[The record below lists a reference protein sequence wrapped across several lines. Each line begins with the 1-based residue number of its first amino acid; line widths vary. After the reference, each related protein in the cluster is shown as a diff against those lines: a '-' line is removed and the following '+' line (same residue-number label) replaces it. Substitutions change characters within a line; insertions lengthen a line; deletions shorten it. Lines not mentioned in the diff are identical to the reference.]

1 MTLPIGVLVDSA
13 AVLLGGLIG
22 SRFGDKIPANIRL
35 SLPEVFSLAAFGLA
49 INSIVKLNAPAA
61 VVLALMVGFVV
72 GKLLKL
78 EERINAWGRWMAVH
92 IGKGAAAKSD
102 MSTEQYLDRFTLAVV
117 LFCASSL
124 NVYGTVASAVSGDHS
139 ILFAKAVLDFFT
151 AIVFA
156 TAIGYSVAF
165 LSLVQLAM
173 LLLCY
178 FIAAPLSAL
187 ITPQMFQDFSCC
199 GGVLLLATGFRLA
212 GIKQFAVASM
222 LPALILVMPLS
233 YLWGLLGI

>member
-1 MTLPIGVLVDSA
+1 MTMPIGVFVDCA

-22 SRFGDKIPANIRL
+22 SRFGGKIPTHIRT
-35 SLPEVFSLAAFGLA
+35 SLPEVFSLAAFCLA
-49 INSIVKLNAPAA
+49 VNSIIKLNAPAA
-61 VVLALMVGFVV
+61 VILALMFGFVI
-72 GKLLKL
+72 GKLLRL
-78 EERINAWGRWMAVH
+78 EEHINAWGRWMAVH
-92 IGKGAAAKSD
+92 IGKAAASKSD

-151 AIVFA
+151 AIIFA
-156 TAIGYSVAF
+156 TAIGYSVAI

-173 LLLCY
+173 LLLFY
-178 FIAAPLSAL
+178 FAAAPLSAL

-199 GGVLLLATGFRLA
+199 GGVLLLATAFRL
-212 GIKQFAVASM
+212 GDIKQFAVAAM